1 MSGNLISCDKD
12 SGKIYI
18 HNGISSGILGSF
30 DSPYTWPSELA
41 YDSSTGNLISCDR
54 DANKI
59 YIHDGISSGILGSFD
74 SPSNSPIGLAY
85 DSSTGNLISC
95 DYHTYE
101 IYIHDGI
108 SSSVLSSFNAP
119 SSYPHA
125 LTYDSSTG
133 NLISYCGGTGKIYI
147 HDGISSGI
155 LGSFDKPAG
164 IIEGLAYDSS
174 TGNLISCDDSNN
186 KIYIHDGISS
196 GILGSPFNSPSTG
209 PQGLTIAPPS
219 SPLAPDT
226 LKCEGAT
233 NPSEVT
239 DRYPELTAIYHHP
252 YDTNGRYYRVQ
263 VANDA
268 GFSSIVWDS
277 GKKHLPTD
285 IANGATCQPISVGH
299 KLLLNGSKYY
309 WRIKFWDILD
319 NEGLWS
325 TE

>member
-155 LGSFDKPAG
+155 LGS
-164 IIEGLAYDSS
+164 
-174 TGNLISCDDSNN
+174 
-186 KIYIHDGISS
+186 
-196 GILGSPFNSPSTG
+196 PFNSPSTG